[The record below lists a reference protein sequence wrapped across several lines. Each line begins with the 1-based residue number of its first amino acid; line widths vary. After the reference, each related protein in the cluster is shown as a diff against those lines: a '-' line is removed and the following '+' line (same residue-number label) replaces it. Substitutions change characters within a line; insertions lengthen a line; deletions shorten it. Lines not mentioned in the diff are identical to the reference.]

1 MMNLLFAA
9 LAVMASVFSHP
20 ALARDHMVSQTGKE
34 FRPAALTVKPGDTV
48 VFRNDDTV
56 IHNIYSKT
64 PGFEFNF
71 KRQFPG
77 SENKLAF
84 EKTGVA
90 EIYCAIHPHMKL
102 VLTVRN

>member
-1 MMNLLFAA
+1 MTNFLWVLL
-9 LAVMASVFSHP
+9 VFMTWVSP
-20 ALARDHMVSQTGKE
+20 CLALARDHLVSQTGKE
-34 FRPAALTVKPGDTV
+34 FRPAELTVKTGDTV
-48 VFRNDDTV
+48 VFKNDDTV

-77 SENKLAF
+77 SENKLTF

-90 EIYCAIHPHMKL
+90 EVYCAIHPHMKL
-102 VLTVRN
+102 MLTITD